1 MTTLVIL
8 RFLGIFA
15 AYTGVTLALP
25 ALMFRRILRGRSLA
39 EQFLMCYTFGNFYII
54 NIVFLLQLLHI
65 SNFFMLAGLTVVLSI
80 VIGGRVNRIPLKQQ
94 AGNTWHLFGK
104 LLRGRMKL
112 KSAIFLF
119 LGKCAEGIK
128 RLVKFFYR
136 HIVKNPIQS
145 MLLLG
150 IGVCLCWIYGRQIIL
165 VYGYR
170 ASDIPVHMSWI
181 NEMSRGKIF
190 AKGVYP
196 FGFHCMIY
204 YLHAVFRFDT
214 YVILC
219 QFFFAQVIF
228 MHLVL
233 LAMLKQLCKTKYIP
247 YIGTFVF
254 LLGNFWSGQTYS
266 RFYATLPQE
275 FGMIFVIPSIYFL
288 IRFFQIPKQKLADKE
303 TRLTLQCFAMAFSLT
318 LAIHFYG
325 TMIAGLCCIG
335 IACGF
340 CFRFLRKEYFRR
352 IMFTGICSVFLAVL
366 PMGIAFATGTPLQG
380 SLGWGLSVI
389 NGGKSSSSTET
400 EAETDEAETL
410 EVSTGDDKNTVRVV
424 KPDGT
429 VMEIDVSDLPSAQE
443 NESGGQT
450 QTKTTAPAVPKVSFG
465 EKIRKIPGK
474 AKNALSEM
482 SSRILE
488 FIIKLDVKNI
498 GYMILASF
506 ALLLLLGFI
515 FCVFRQPGYGAML
528 MSMGFCM
535 WIVTILLCAN
545 VFGLPPLMDGARCSI
560 YYVYLLSAALTA
572 LADGL
577 LYMVLPLRK
586 LRLVRNAVS
595 LAVAAAVLMG
605 MFQNHMIKQSD
616 FSSGFV
622 MNGAITCLSNI
633 IHENEDK
640 TWTIVSAND
649 ETQMGLD
656 HGWHYET
663 ITFLRGMETLEKNTK
678 VIIPTKTVYFFIEKI
693 PGDYAVSYAKSGQSI
708 SRKGASRSLP
718 NVGGIGMYQ
727 GEGRWIVMSRMYYWA
742 QAFMELYPNEM
753 KVYYEDNKFICYK
766 IEQNM
771 YHQYNFAIDYRYNQN
786 KMQDETAE
794 DTQDETQLQS
804 DASEETQREATN
816 ETQQQSD
823 ASGKQEAGK

>member
-15 AYTGVTLALP
+15 VYTGVTLALP

-65 SNFFMLAGLTVVLSI
+65 SNFFTLAGLTVVLSI

-128 RLVKFFYR
+128 RLAKFFYR

-340 CFRFLRKEYFRR
+340 CFRFLRKEYFCR

-389 NGGKSSSSTET
+389 NGGKSSSSTEA

-443 NESGGQT
+443 NESGGQM
-450 QTKTTAPAVPKVSFG
+450 QTETTAPAVPKVSFG

-515 FCVFRQPGYGAML
+515 FCVFRQTEYGAML

-535 WIVTILLCAN
+535 WIVTILLCAG

-595 LAVAAAVLMG
+595 LAVTAAVLMG

-794 DTQDETQLQS
+794 DTQDETQQQS
-804 DASEETQREATN
+804 EATN

>member
-15 AYTGVTLALP
+15 VYTGVTLALP

-65 SNFFMLAGLTVVLSI
+65 SNFFTLAGLTAVLSI

-128 RLVKFFYR
+128 RLAKFFYR

-450 QTKTTAPAVPKVSFG
+450 QTETTAPAVPKVSFG

-506 ALLLLLGFI
+506 ALLLLLGLV
-515 FCVFRQPGYGAML
+515 FCIFRQPGYGAML

-545 VFGLPPLMDGARCSI
+545 LFGLPPLMDGARCSI

-595 LAVAAAVLMG
+595 LAVTAAVLMG

-693 PGDYAVSYAKSGQSI
+693 PLDYSVTYDKSGQSI

-771 YHQYNFAIDYRYNQN
+771 YHQYDFAIDYRYNQN

-794 DTQDETQLQS
+794 DTQDETQQQS
-804 DASEETQREATN
+804 EATN

>member
-15 AYTGVTLALP
+15 VYTGVTLALP

-65 SNFFMLAGLTVVLSI
+65 SNFFTLAGLTAVLSI

-340 CFRFLRKEYFRR
+340 CFRFLRKEYFCR

-389 NGGKSSSSTET
+389 NGGKSSSSTEA

-443 NESGGQT
+443 NESGGQM
-450 QTKTTAPAVPKVSFG
+450 QTETTAPAVPKVSFG

-515 FCVFRQPGYGAML
+515 FCVFRQTEYGAML

-535 WIVTILLCAN
+535 WIVTILLCAG

-595 LAVAAAVLMG
+595 LAVTAAVLIG

-794 DTQDETQLQS
+794 DTQDETQQQS
-804 DASEETQREATN
+804 EATN

>member
-15 AYTGVTLALP
+15 VYTGVTLALP

-65 SNFFMLAGLTVVLSI
+65 SNFFTLAGLTAVLSI

-128 RLVKFFYR
+128 RLAKFFYR

-254 LLGNFWSGQTYS
+254 LLENFWSGQTYS

-450 QTKTTAPAVPKVSFG
+450 QTENTAPAVPKVSFG

-506 ALLLLLGFI
+506 ALLLLLGLV
-515 FCVFRQPGYGAML
+515 FCIFRQPGYGAML

-535 WIVTILLCAN
+535 WIVTILLCAG

-595 LAVAAAVLMG
+595 LAVTAAVLMG

-794 DTQDETQLQS
+794 DTQDETQQQS
-804 DASEETQREATN
+804 EATN

>member
-1 MTTLVIL
+1 
-8 RFLGIFA
+8 
-15 AYTGVTLALP
+15 
-25 ALMFRRILRGRSLA
+25 
-39 EQFLMCYTFGNFYII
+39 
-54 NIVFLLQLLHI
+54 
-65 SNFFMLAGLTVVLSI
+65 
-80 VIGGRVNRIPLKQQ
+80 
-94 AGNTWHLFGK
+94 
-104 LLRGRMKL
+104 
-112 KSAIFLF
+112 
-119 LGKCAEGIK
+119 
-128 RLVKFFYR
+128 
-136 HIVKNPIQS
+136 
-145 MLLLG
+145 
-150 IGVCLCWIYGRQIIL
+150 
-165 VYGYR
+165 
-170 ASDIPVHMSWI
+170 
-181 NEMSRGKIF
+181 
-190 AKGVYP
+190 
-196 FGFHCMIY
+196 
-204 YLHAVFRFDT
+204 
-214 YVILC
+214 
-219 QFFFAQVIF
+219 

-288 IRFFQIPKQKLADKE
+288 IRFFQIPKQKLANKE

-400 EAETDEAETL
+400 EADEAETL

-450 QTKTTAPAVPKVSFG
+450 QTETTAPAVPKVSFG

-506 ALLLLLGFI
+506 ALLLLLGLV
-515 FCVFRQPGYGAML
+515 FCIFRQPGYGAML

-535 WIVTILLCAN
+535 WIVTILLCAG

-649 ETQMGLD
+649 ETQMGVD

-693 PGDYAVSYAKSGQSI
+693 PLDYSVTYDKSGQSI

-771 YHQYNFAIDYRYNQN
+771 YHQYDFAIDYRYNQN

-794 DTQDETQLQS
+794 DTQDETQQQS
-804 DASEETQREATN
+804 EATN

>member
-1 MTTLVIL
+1 
-8 RFLGIFA
+8 
-15 AYTGVTLALP
+15 
-25 ALMFRRILRGRSLA
+25 
-39 EQFLMCYTFGNFYII
+39 
-54 NIVFLLQLLHI
+54 
-65 SNFFMLAGLTVVLSI
+65 
-80 VIGGRVNRIPLKQQ
+80 
-94 AGNTWHLFGK
+94 
-104 LLRGRMKL
+104 
-112 KSAIFLF
+112 
-119 LGKCAEGIK
+119 
-128 RLVKFFYR
+128 
-136 HIVKNPIQS
+136 
-145 MLLLG
+145 
-150 IGVCLCWIYGRQIIL
+150 
-165 VYGYR
+165 
-170 ASDIPVHMSWI
+170 MSWI

-190 AKGVYP
+190 AIGVYP

-340 CFRFLRKEYFRR
+340 CFRFLRKEYFCR

-389 NGGKSSSSTET
+389 NGGKSSSSTEA

-443 NESGGQT
+443 NESGGQM
-450 QTKTTAPAVPKVSFG
+450 QTETTAPAVPKVSFG

-506 ALLLLLGFI
+506 ALLLLLVFI
-515 FCVFRQPGYGAML
+515 FCVFRQTEYGAML

-535 WIVTILLCAN
+535 WIVTILLCAG

-560 YYVYLLSAALTA
+560 NYVYLLSAALTA

-595 LAVAAAVLMG
+595 LAVTAAVLMG

-794 DTQDETQLQS
+794 DTQDETQQQS
-804 DASEETQREATN
+804 EATN

>member
-1 MTTLVIL
+1 MSMTTLVIL

-15 AYTGVTLALP
+15 AYMGVTLALP

-65 SNFFMLAGLTVVLSI
+65 SNFLTLAGLTAVLSI

-128 RLVKFFYR
+128 RLAKFFYR

-196 FGFHCMIY
+196 FGFHCIIY

-288 IRFFQIPKQKLADKE
+288 IRFFQIPKQKLANKE
-303 TRLTLQCFAMAFSLT
+303 TRLTLQCFAMTFSLT

-450 QTKTTAPAVPKVSFG
+450 QTETTAPAVPKVSFG

-506 ALLLLLGFI
+506 ALLLLLGLV
-515 FCVFRQPGYGAML
+515 FCIFRQPGYGAML

-535 WIVTILLCAN
+535 WIVTILLCAG

-622 MNGAITCLSNI
+622 MNGVITCLSNI

-649 ETQMGLD
+649 ETQMGVD

-693 PGDYAVSYAKSGQSI
+693 PLDYSVTYDKSGQSI

-771 YHQYNFAIDYRYNQN
+771 YHQYDFAIDYRYNQN

-794 DTQDETQLQS
+794 DTQDETQQQS
-804 DASEETQREATN
+804 EATN

>member
-15 AYTGVTLALP
+15 VYTGVTLALP

-65 SNFFMLAGLTVVLSI
+65 SNFFTLAGLTAVLSI

-340 CFRFLRKEYFRR
+340 CFRFLRKEYFCR

-389 NGGKSSSSTET
+389 NGGKSSSSTEA

-443 NESGGQT
+443 NESGGQM
-450 QTKTTAPAVPKVSFG
+450 QTETTAPAVPKVSFG

-515 FCVFRQPGYGAML
+515 FCVFRQTEYGAML

-535 WIVTILLCAN
+535 WIVTILLCAG

-595 LAVAAAVLMG
+595 LAVTAAVLMG

-727 GEGRWIVMSRMYYWA
+727 EEGRWIVMSRMYYWA

-794 DTQDETQLQS
+794 DTQDETQQQS
-804 DASEETQREATN
+804 EATN

>member
-15 AYTGVTLALP
+15 VYTGVTLALP

-65 SNFFMLAGLTVVLSI
+65 SNFFTLAGLTAVLSI

-288 IRFFQIPKQKLADKE
+288 IRFFQIPKQKLANKE

-340 CFRFLRKEYFRR
+340 CFRFLRKEYFCR

-389 NGGKSSSSTET
+389 NGGKSSSSTEA

-443 NESGGQT
+443 NESGGQM
-450 QTKTTAPAVPKVSFG
+450 QTETTAPAVPKVSFG

-515 FCVFRQPGYGAML
+515 FCVFRQTEYGAML

-535 WIVTILLCAN
+535 WIVTILLCAG

-595 LAVAAAVLMG
+595 LAVTAAVLMG

-794 DTQDETQLQS
+794 DTQDETQQQS
-804 DASEETQREATN
+804 EATN

>member
-15 AYTGVTLALP
+15 VYTGVTLALP

-65 SNFFMLAGLTVVLSI
+65 SNFFTLAGLTAVLSI

-340 CFRFLRKEYFRR
+340 CFRFLRKEYFCR

-389 NGGKSSSSTET
+389 NGGKSSSSTEA

-443 NESGGQT
+443 NESGGQM
-450 QTKTTAPAVPKVSFG
+450 QTETTAPAVPKVSFG

-515 FCVFRQPGYGAML
+515 FCVFRQTEYGAML

-535 WIVTILLCAN
+535 WIVTILLCAG

-595 LAVAAAVLMG
+595 LAVTAAVLMG

-663 ITFLRGMETLEKNTK
+663 ITLLRGMETLEKNTK

-794 DTQDETQLQS
+794 DTQDETQQQS
-804 DASEETQREATN
+804 EATN